1 MGPVK
6 QRGLFQEI
14 ARRIAFNGT
23 DAIRNKDGDM
33 DPRELYRAA
42 NCRLRCRSLVQCAPP
57 RIRHLLLE
65 FRDQPIRLLRW
76 AFRTAVTPFTC
87 NRDDITKAYPK
98 NDGLMLGKVLV
109 FLSTVRKVFL
119 TGEI

>member
-1 MGPVK
+1 MSFVV
-6 QRGLFQEI
+6 LLI
-14 ARRIAFNGT
+14 AVCGAVAWYRR
-23 DAIRNKDGDM
+23 
-33 DPRELYRAA
+33 
-42 NCRLRCRSLVQCAPP
+42 APP

-65 FRDQPIRLLRW
+65 VRDEPIRLLRW

-109 FLSTVRKVFL
+109 FLINSTQVFSHG
-119 TGEI
+119 GEI